1 MNENDHY
8 SDIELADDDGLKI
21 KARRMAMY
29 STEAIQRAYA
39 IDKLIVWH
47 TSFKTALASFDRS
60 FQLSKEFSTPVGLRV
75 FGPPGSGKS
84 TVIDYFR
91 DSLPKFDLIAP
102 GMGAI
107 TIDTPKS
114 PQLGGVIE
122 SVLVALEYPFASV
135 TKETIDIKRSLSF
148 KALQRM
154 GTRIVAL
161 DEAHNLF
168 PANSSRLNGEGTPV
182 TVYLRFLA
190 DKAKAAICLAGGPA
204 LERLE
209 RLDRYLASRCKTLV
223 QLSDFPLDG
232 EWLGIIKTFIER
244 CKTFDLKF
252 LGEPEQ
258 QRALFQASAGNLRAL
273 KVLLIEAVLV
283 AVDAGQQQL
292 DKGCMAIAFQ
302 RVNGSKDMA
311 SNPWGK

>member
-8 SDIELADDDGLKI
+8 SDMEAADEDGLKL

-29 STEAIQRAYA
+29 SVDAIRRAYA

-60 FQLSKEFSTPVGLRV
+60 FQLSKEFNTPAGLRV
-75 FGPPGSGKS
+75 FGPSGSGKS
-84 TVIDYFR
+84 TVIGYFR
-91 DSLPKFDLIAP
+91 DSLPKFDLIEP

-114 PQLGGVIE
+114 PQLGDVIE
-122 SVLVALEYPFASV
+122 SVLIALEYPFASV
-135 TKETIDIKRSLSF
+135 TKDTIHIKRDLSV
-148 KALQRM
+148 KALLRK

-168 PANSSRLNGEGTPV
+168 PANSARLNGEGTPV
-182 TVYLRFLA
+182 TVYLRHLS
-190 DKAKAAICLAGGPA
+190 DKAKVAICLAGGPA

-209 RLDRYLASRCKTLV
+209 SLDRYLASRCKTPA
-223 QLSDFPLDG
+223 QLADFPLDG
-232 EWLGIIKTFIER
+232 EWLGIVKTFIEK

-252 LGEPEQ
+252 LAEPEQ
-258 QRALFQASAGNLRAL
+258 QRPLFQATEGNLRAL
-273 KVLLIEAVLV
+273 KILLIEAVLV

-302 RVNGSKDMA
+302 RVNGSKGMS